1 MKGNLGRILHLD
13 LNSGTFTV
21 EQPGDDFYRR
31 YIGGACMGAYYLLKG
46 MAPKTD
52 PFSPES
58 VMAFTTSSVVGAPIS
73 GNARHCVTAKSPQ
86 TGGLASSEAG
96 GFWGPELRFS
106 GFDGIVIKG
115 KSPKP
120 VYLWIKDGAYEL
132 RDAGSIWGFSTGQAQ
147 DRIREDLGDKKI
159 RVAAIGPAGEKL
171 CRFAGI
177 ANELK
182 HFNGR
187 SGLGAVMGSKNLK
200 AIAVRGS
207 AKPDFQDLPF
217 ILNLARTGAKRVEE
231 REGSRAW
238 RTYGTNL
245 NVAWNSAIGGLPTR
259 NWTMGNFDK
268 VESVTAEA
276 YNEQMMDKPGT
287 CWACLQ
293 SCKRDIKDI
302 RKGKDRPYD
311 IEGRYGGPEYES
323 LGMLGPNCMV
333 SDLNAISKANEIA
346 SSYGMDTISLGGV
359 IGFVMEC
366 YEKGLVTKA
375 DLGGLEAR
383 FGDGAALVAL
393 ARMTAMREGFGDRMA
408 EGTARLARS
417 LGPEAERI
425 CVTVKDKEFP
435 AHMPTAK
442 GVMALIYAVNSFGP
456 DHVSTAHDG
465 DIAAPSEA
473 IKGFGLYDADP
484 DSGSFNFDKVKLT
497 TYSQRY
503 VSAIDTFSVCQF
515 CFHTWSIFD
524 MEDLLA
530 VANAATGW
538 RYTMFELMLLGERR
552 INMAKIFNVREGF
565 TADDDLLPPRLFED
579 PLVGD
584 GPGEGRKIDKGEFL
598 QRRAEYYTMNGWD
611 PETGI
616 PGRVKL
622 LELGLGWLAQDQ

>member
-1 MKGNLGRILHLD
+1 MKGNIGNILRVDLGK
-13 LNSGTFTV
+13 GKFEV
-21 EQPGDDFYRR
+21 EHPTEEFYRK
-31 YIGGACMGAYYLLKG
+31 YIGGACMGAYYLLKE

-52 PFSPES
+52 PFAPES
-58 VMAFTTSSVVGAPIS
+58 VMVFSTSSVVGAPIS
-73 GNARHCVTAKSPQ
+73 GNSRHCVTAKSPQ

-96 GFWGPELRFS
+96 GYWGPELRFA
-106 GFDGIVIKG
+106 GFDAIVIKG

-120 VYLWIKDGAYEL
+120 VYLWIKDGICEL
-132 RDAGSIWGFSTGQAQ
+132 RDAAAVWGLTTGEAQ
-147 DRIREDLGDKKI
+147 DGIREELGEKKARLAI
-159 RVAAIGPAGEKL
+159 IGPSGEKL
-171 CRFAGI
+171 CRYAAI

-200 AIAVRGS
+200 AIVVRGT
-207 AKPDFQDLPF
+207 AKPEFHDLPF
-217 ILNLARTGAKRVEE
+217 ISALAKTGIKRVEE

-245 NVAWNSAIGGLPTR
+245 NVGWNSAIGGLPTK
-259 NWTMGNFDK
+259 NWTMGNFAGEDLI
-268 VESVTAEA
+268 SAEA
-276 YNEQMMDKPGT
+276 YYEKMMDKPGT
-287 CWACLQ
+287 CWACFQ
-293 SCKRDIKDI
+293 TCKRDIKDI
-302 RKGKDRPYD
+302 ETPYK
-311 IEGRYGGPEYES
+311 IESRYGGPEYES

-346 SSYGMDTISLGGV
+346 SAYGMDTISLGGV

-366 YEKGLVTKA
+366 YEKGIVTKA
-375 DLGGLEAR
+375 DLGGVEAR
-383 FGDGAALVAL
+383 FGDGKALIAL
-393 ARMTAMREGFGDRMA
+393 AEMTAKREGFGDRMA

-417 LGPEAERI
+417 LGPAAERL
-425 CVTVKDKEFP
+425 CVTVKGKEFP

-473 IKGFGLYDADP
+473 IKGFGLYDAEPDP
-484 DSGSFNFDKVKLT
+484 GAFNFDKVKLT
-497 TYSQRY
+497 AYSQRY

-530 VANAATGW
+530 VVDAATGW

-565 TADDDLLPPRLFED
+565 TAEDDMLPPRLFED
-579 PLVGD
+579 PLE
-584 GPGEGRKIDKGEFL
+584 GEGIGAGRKIDKAGFL
-598 QRRAEYYTMNGWD
+598 ERREEYYVMNGWD
-611 PETGI
+611 PRTGM
-616 PGRVKL
+616 PGKVKL
-622 LELGLGWLAQDQ
+622 RELGLGWLVRE